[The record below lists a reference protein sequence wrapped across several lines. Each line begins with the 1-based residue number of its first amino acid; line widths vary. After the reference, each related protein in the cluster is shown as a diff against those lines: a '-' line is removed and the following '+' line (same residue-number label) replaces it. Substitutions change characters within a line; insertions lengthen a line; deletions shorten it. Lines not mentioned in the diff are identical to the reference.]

1 MSAELGGKKVS
12 GRRLERIENHIV
24 IPAMMPVLFLVVAST
39 PVEVLGC
46 AVRGLIAMLI
56 ALISGL
62 AALGAAVIGAKGRV
76 HHDKNSIWWVLST
89 LILVIPVIA
98 MIILA

>member
-1 MSAELGGKKVS
+1 MK
-12 GRRLERIENHIV
+12 RIVNHIIV
-24 IPAMMPVLFLVVAST
+24 PAMMTLLFFVVALT

-46 AVRGLIAMLI
+46 FFRGLTAMLI

-62 AALGAAVIGAKGRV
+62 AALGAAIIAAKGGAKGRV
-76 HHDKNSIWWVLST
+76 RHDRNSIWWGIST
-89 LILVIPVIA
+89 LILVIPVIS

>member
-1 MSAELGGKKVS
+1 MK
-12 GRRLERIENHIV
+12 RIVYHV
-24 IPAMMPVLFLVVAST
+24 ILPAIMPVLFFIIVLT

-46 AVRGLIAMLI
+46 IVRGLIAMLI

-62 AALGAAVIGAKGRV
+62 AAFVTVIIAAKGGAKGRV
-76 HHDKNSIWWVLST
+76 RHDRNSIWWVMST

>member
-1 MSAELGGKKVS
+1 MK
-12 GRRLERIENHIV
+12 RIVNHII
-24 IPAMMPVLFLVVAST
+24 IPAMMAVLFFVVAST

-46 AVRGLIAMLI
+46 FVRGLFALLI

-62 AALGAAVIGAKGRV
+62 AALVTVIIGLKGRV
-76 HHDKNSIWWVLST
+76 RHDQNAFWWVMST
-89 LILVIPVIA
+89 LILVIPVVG

>member
-1 MSAELGGKKVS
+1 MKRVTYHLT
-12 GRRLERIENHIV
+12 L
-24 IPAMMPVLFLVVAST
+24 PAIMPVLFLIIAST

-46 AVRGLIAMLI
+46 AVRGLIAALI

-62 AALGAAVIGAKGRV
+62 AAVGAAIIGLKGRV
-76 HHDKNSIWWVLST
+76 RHDPNAIWWVMST

>member
-1 MSAELGGKKVS
+1 MK
-12 GRRLERIENHIV
+12 RIVNHI
-24 IPAMMPVLFLVVAST
+24 ITPAMMSVLFFIVAST

-62 AALGAAVIGAKGRV
+62 AALATVIIGAKGRV
-76 HHDKNSIWWVLST
+76 RYDKNSTWWVLST
-89 LILVIPVIA
+89 LILAIPVIA
-98 MIILA
+98 MILLA

>member
-1 MSAELGGKKVS
+1 
-12 GRRLERIENHIV
+12 
-24 IPAMMPVLFLVVAST
+24 
-39 PVEVLGC
+39 VLGC
-46 AVRGLIAMLI
+46 FVRGHIALLI

-62 AALGAAVIGAKGRV
+62 AALVTVIIEFKGRV
-76 HHDKNSIWWVLST
+76 RHDKNSTWWVMST

>member
-1 MSAELGGKKVS
+1 MK
-12 GRRLERIENHIV
+12 RIVYHVIV
-24 IPAMMPVLFLVVAST
+24 PAVMPVLFLIVAST

-46 AVRGLIAMLI
+46 FVRGLIALVI

-62 AALGAAVIGAKGRV
+62 AGLVMVIIGAKGRV
-76 HHDKNSIWWVLST
+76 RNDKDSIWWVIST

-98 MIILA
+98 MIVLA

>member
-1 MSAELGGKKVS
+1 MK
-12 GRRLERIENHIV
+12 RIVNHIM
-24 IPAMMPVLFLVVAST
+24 IPATMSVLFFIVAST

-46 AVRGLIAMLI
+46 FVRGLIALLI

-62 AALGAAVIGAKGRV
+62 AALGAALIGLKGRV
-76 HHDKNSIWWVLST
+76 RHDQNATWWVIST

-98 MIILA
+98 MIVLA

>member
-1 MSAELGGKKVS
+1 M
-12 GRRLERIENHIV
+12 
-24 IPAMMPVLFLVVAST
+24 
-39 PVEVLGC
+39 
-46 AVRGLIAMLI
+46 RGLIALLI

-62 AALGAAVIGAKGRV
+62 AALVAVIIGLKGRV
-76 HHDKNSIWWVLST
+76 RHDKNSIWWVLTT

>member
-1 MSAELGGKKVS
+1 MK
-12 GRRLERIENHIV
+12 RIANHMIL
-24 IPAMMPVLFLVVAST
+24 PAMMLVLFFIVAST

-46 AVRGLIAMLI
+46 AVRGLIALLI

-62 AALGAAVIGAKGRV
+62 AALVAAVIGLKGRMR
-76 HHDKNSIWWVLST
+76 HDRDSIWWVIST
-89 LILVIPVIA
+89 LILTIPVIA

>member
-1 MSAELGGKKVS
+1 MK
-12 GRRLERIENHIV
+12 RIVYHV
-24 IPAMMPVLFLVVAST
+24 ILPALMPVLFFVVALT

-46 AVRGLIAMLI
+46 FMRGLIAMLI

-62 AALGAAVIGAKGRV
+62 AALGAAIVGAKGRV
-76 HHDKNSIWWVLST
+76 RHDRNRIWWVIST

>member
-1 MSAELGGKKVS
+1 MMS
-12 GRRLERIENHIV
+12 
-24 IPAMMPVLFLVVAST
+24 VLFFIVAST

-46 AVRGLIAMLI
+46 AVRGLIALLI

-62 AALGAAVIGAKGRV
+62 AALATVTIGLKGRV
-76 HHDKNSIWWVLST
+76 RRDKNSIWWVTST
-89 LILVIPVIA
+89 LILVIPVVA

>member
-1 MSAELGGKKVS
+1 MK
-12 GRRLERIENHIV
+12 RIVNHII
-24 IPAMMPVLFLVVAST
+24 IPAMTTVFFFVVALT

-46 AVRGLIAMLI
+46 FLRGLIVLVI
-56 ALISGL
+56 SLVSGL
-62 AALGAAVIGAKGRV
+62 AALVAVIIGLKGRV
-76 HHDKNSIWWVLST
+76 RQDKNSIWWVMST